1 MNYEVLSVVFLFA
14 VVALGFW
21 RKCNIGILA
30 VGFSLIIGKIGG
42 MSNSQILG
50 GFDAKL
56 FITLVG
62 VTFLFGIA
70 QSNGT
75 LELIAKRAVGLAGNR
90 TYLVPVILFLVT
102 GLLSAIGP
110 GNIPVG
116 ALMTVVAVTIAV
128 EMGENPLLFA
138 LAAKVAANGFTI
150 TPLAPA
156 GVLTMSL
163 SETAGYTDI
172 IMPVMLNVMLWAVIM
187 MVGFSIHYKIYRI
200 KPGAV
205 AVGGAVS
212 EKKPVTRD
220 QWITIVGMCVM
231 VYLVMFRRLDVGL
244 TSFFVVA
251 VLILLGVAKE
261 KQALAKIPW
270 GTLLL
275 ICGVGV
281 LMNVVIEMGGID
293 LISEALLAIMTP
305 ATAAP
310 IIAFISSILSFFS
323 STTGV
328 VIPTMVPTIGT
339 IVDSLGTGSAGFIS
353 LTSVMISSSLS
364 SAFSPAS
371 TGGGLILAA
380 YMAASNSENKEQ
392 EQQKLFGRLFMI
404 AIACVIANIILSAV
418 GVYGIIK

>member
-1 MNYEVLSVVFLFA
+1 MSYEILSVIFLFA

-30 VGFSLIIGKIGG
+30 MGFALIIGKIGG

-75 LELIAKRAVGLAGNR
+75 LELAAKKAVALAGNR
-90 TYLVPVILFLVT
+90 TYLVPLILFLVT
-102 GLLSAIGP
+102 GFLSAIGP
-110 GNIPVG
+110 GNIPAG

-138 LAAKVAANGFTI
+138 LSAKVAANGFTI
-150 TPLAPA
+150 TPFAPA

-163 SETAGYTDI
+163 AKKAGYTGSI
-172 IMPVMLNVMLWAVIM
+172 TPIMLNVMLWSVLMLI
-187 MVGFSIHYKIYRI
+187 GFFIYYKVWRI
-200 KPGAV
+200 KPKVLVSNQIEEARKKLNRHQWV
-205 AVGGAVS
+205 TIGG
-212 EKKPVTRD
+212 
-220 QWITIVGMCVM
+220 IVVM
-231 VYLVMFRRLDVGL
+231 IYLVMFQKVDVGL
-244 TSFFVVA
+244 AALLISA
-251 VLILLGVAKE
+251 ILILFGVSNE
-261 KQALAKIPW
+261 RQALAKIPW

-275 ICGVGV
+275 ISGVGV
-281 LMNVVIEMGGID
+281 LMNVVITMGGID
-293 LISEALLAIMTP
+293 LISKELLMIMTP

-310 IIAFISSILSFFS
+310 IIAFISSVLSFFS

-339 IVDSLGTGSAGFIS
+339 VSASLGIGMPGFVS
-353 LTSVMISSSLS
+353 LVGVMISASLS

-380 YMAASNSENKEQ
+380 YMAASNSPDKEA
-392 EQQKLFGRLFMI
+392 EQRRLFGQLIII
-404 AIACVIANIILSAV
+404 AAVCVVANVILSAI

>member
-75 LELIAKRAVGLAGNR
+75 LELIAKRAVGLAGN
-90 TYLVPVILFLVT
+90 
-102 GLLSAIGP
+102 
-110 GNIPVG
+110 IPVG

-187 MVGFSIHYKIYRI
+187 MIGFSIHYKIYRI

-205 AVGGAVS
+205 AVGGAIS

-220 QWITIVGMCVM
+220 QWITIIGMCVM

-244 TSFFVVA
+244 TSFFVAA

>member
-172 IMPVMLNVMLWAVIM
+172 IIPVMLNVMLWAVIM

-212 EKKPVTRD
+212 EKNRSP
-220 QWITIVGMCVM
+220 
-231 VYLVMFRRLDVGL
+231 
-244 TSFFVVA
+244 
-251 VLILLGVAKE
+251 
-261 KQALAKIPW
+261 
-270 GTLLL
+270 
-275 ICGVGV
+275 
-281 LMNVVIEMGGID
+281 GI
-293 LISEALLAIMTP
+293 S
-305 ATAAP
+305 
-310 IIAFISSILSFFS
+310 
-323 STTGV
+323 
-328 VIPTMVPTIGT
+328 
-339 IVDSLGTGSAGFIS
+339 GSQ
-353 LTSVMISSSLS
+353 S
-364 SAFSPAS
+364 SACASWFTLSCSAAWTWASPPS
-371 TGGGLILAA
+371 
-380 YMAASNSENKEQ
+380 S
-392 EQQKLFGRLFMI
+392 
-404 AIACVIANIILSAV
+404 
-418 GVYGIIK
+418 

>member
-1 MNYEVLSVVFLFA
+1 
-14 VVALGFW
+14 
-21 RKCNIGILA
+21 
-30 VGFSLIIGKIGG
+30 
-42 MSNSQILG
+42 
-50 GFDAKL
+50 
-56 FITLVG
+56 
-62 VTFLFGIA
+62 
-70 QSNGT
+70 
-75 LELIAKRAVGLAGNR
+75 
-90 TYLVPVILFLVT
+90 
-102 GLLSAIGP
+102 
-110 GNIPVG
+110 
-116 ALMTVVAVTIAV
+116 
-128 EMGENPLLFA
+128 
-138 LAAKVAANGFTI
+138 
-150 TPLAPA
+150 
-156 GVLTMSL
+156 
-163 SETAGYTDI
+163 
-172 IMPVMLNVMLWAVIM
+172 
-187 MVGFSIHYKIYRI
+187 
-200 KPGAV
+200 
-205 AVGGAVS
+205 
-212 EKKPVTRD
+212 
-220 QWITIVGMCVM
+220 MCVM

-244 TSFFVVA
+244 TSFFVAA

-339 IVDSLGTGSAGFIS
+339 IVDSLETGSAGFIS